1 MPTPLDVPPDCRQVN
16 EVLSRVGEKWTMQVV
31 VALLNQ
37 PRRFN
42 ELRREV
48 KGISQQMLT
57 RALKTLE
64 RDGMVERKGCPTTPP
79 QVEYTLTALGQS
91 LSQPVRQ
98 LARWARTH
106 LAIIHDNR
114 LRYDSND

>member
-57 RALKTLE
+57 RALKTGRHGRAQGL
-64 RDGMVERKGCPTTPP
+64 P
-79 QVEYTLTALGQS
+79 YHTAAGRVHADRTRAIVVAACAAAGPMGTDAS
-91 LSQPVRQ
+91 RHHSRQP
-98 LARWARTH
+98 
-106 LAIIHDNR
+106 LAI
-114 LRYDSND
+114 

>member
-1 MPTPLDVPPDCRQVN
+1 
-16 EVLSRVGEKWTMQVV
+16 
-31 VALLNQ
+31 
-37 PRRFN
+37 
-42 ELRREV
+42 
-48 KGISQQMLT
+48 
-57 RALKTLE
+57 
-64 RDGMVERKGCPTTPP
+64 MVERKVCPTTPP